1 MGDGSRLPIVV
12 LRENVAGGPRWSFT
26 IDGMEIRGVRGVT
39 VITDMGSTPEVHVNM
54 IARSVDVETEAGEL
68 NFGLVD
74 LALAAK
80 KMAEE
85 RKERAH
91 RAIAADGRKAFRSRF
106 EAAYFGPPE
115 EENPS
120 E

>member
-26 IDGMEIRGVRGVT
+26 IDGVEIHGVRGVT

-85 RKERAH
+85 RQKCVR
-91 RAIAADGRKAFRSRF
+91 RAIVEDGRKAFRSQF
-106 EAAYFGPPE
+106 EAAYFGAPAKE
-115 EENPS
+115 TPS